1 MADLNRTVVRT
12 LNYLRGVHLP
22 TYVALRLLLN
32 RVPVEGV
39 DSLVEAI
46 INQATIRKTARVL
59 NLKRF
64 KSIVDGEYIYRH
76 YSVPSPTSAL
86 ADSYA
91 ISVIHDHRIVD
102 RRSYVYSYRRPD
114 DGGYPRNFEHFSV
127 GYRDRNEAIASAL
140 ADASLVAVIVDIRNF
155 YPSVDVRKSINSLS
169 RRLSAAPGVSD
180 RDRSV
185 VLACANRAC
194 LIRDGQPN
202 GLRVGPEMSHVL
214 ADISLEDV
222 DSSLSQQFG
231 DRYFRYVD
239 DIVVVV
245 PKQDASTARET
256 IGKVLEQAGHSISE
270 EKDSIANFEDWMGYR
285 AVASRLESVS
295 ASALN
300 KFKFRAKL
308 YMAKRPP
315 DVDSLREG
323 LRGAGVFL
331 PVEQLLDASRQ
342 RAWRYRV
349 SSLFS
354 RNWSVVVSCWNDSL
368 SDVVLA
374 ARQCKQHVI
383 DEVDRALNGEI
394 RALESSVARKW
405 RIQDARMA
413 INRALYFADEE
424 ALERIRNYTAGVP
437 ELAETS
443 AVCRALL
450 GDPSQVIKMPG
461 PAVAAFSQVA
471 SIRGSRFPHLG
482 KFVGDV
488 EGDMLADVS
497 AHFSLRGGGEEV
509 ALPGLGLDFEG
520 LTAFARGASD
530 IQRLAAVGGYGAEV
544 AALAIN
550 SSQQDRVDA
559 AATRFSLSE
568 DLVLDA
574 LSLSANY
581 VS

>member
-22 TYVALRLLLN
+22 TYVALRLMLN
-32 RVPVEGV
+32 RVPMEGV

-46 INQATIRKTARVL
+46 INQATIRKNSRVL

-64 KSIVDGEYIYRH
+64 KSIVDGKYIYRH

-91 ISVIHDHRIVD
+91 ISVIHNHRIVD

-114 DGGYPRNFEHFSV
+114 IDGYPRNFEHFSI
-127 GYRDRNEAIASAL
+127 GYRARNEAIASAL
-140 ADASLVAVIVDIRNF
+140 ADSSLVAVIVDIRNF
-155 YPSVDVRKSINSLS
+155 YPSVDVRKSIESLS
-169 RRLSAAPGVSD
+169 KRLSAASGVSD

-185 VLACANRAC
+185 VMACANRAS
-194 LIRDGQPN
+194 LIRDGQQH
-202 GLRVGPEMSHVL
+202 GLRVGPDMSHVL

-231 DRYFRYVD
+231 ARYFRYVD

-245 PKQDASTARET
+245 PKQDASIARKT
-256 IGKVLEQAGHSISE
+256 IGKVLEQAGHSISD
-270 EKDSIANFEDWMGYR
+270 EKDSIADVEDWMGYQ
-285 AVASRLESVS
+285 AVARRLESVS
-295 ASALN
+295 ASALSR
-300 KFKFRAKL
+300 FKFRAKL

-315 DVDSLREG
+315 DVEALKLELRE
-323 LRGAGVFL
+323 AGVFL
-331 PVEQLLDASRQ
+331 PVDQLLDASRQ

-354 RNWSVVVSCWNDSL
+354 KNWSVVVSCWNDSL
-368 SDVVLA
+368 PDVILA
-374 ARQCKQHVI
+374 ARQCRRHVI
-383 DEVDRALNGEI
+383 EEVDRALNGEV
-394 RALESSVARKW
+394 RTLESSVARKW

-413 INRALYFADEE
+413 INRALYFADDET
-424 ALERIRNYTAGVP
+424 LERIKHYAAGVP

-443 AVCRALL
+443 AVCKALL

-471 SIRGSRFPHLG
+471 SIRGLRFPDLG
-482 KFVGDV
+482 KFVADV

-497 AHFSLRGGGEEV
+497 ANFSLRGGCEEI
-509 ALPGLGLDFEG
+509 ALPGLDSDFEG
-520 LTAFARGASD
+520 LTAFASGSSD